1 MFIQTKKVSRLSDAT
16 TTASTTLTAGEGIAI
31 ESDTV
36 KVEADVLA
44 DLNTAK
50 SNITS
55 LQATTSSLSVKNV
68 LPNVWQ
74 SVIFWDSTAGIGN
87 VPLTVDTSAGRPPYF
102 ELIRIPFGDY
112 FIVKVRGLINL
123 GNPTANGDVTTAKD
137 VLLTTLAAEY
147 IPKYTHS
154 FTINGHTGQKTAR
167 VDVYGNQHPTVAERG
182 KVVFLFGASDIGIQ
196 YINLCQL
203 EWMTN

>member
-1 MFIQTKKVSRLSDAT
+1 MFIQTKKVSGLSDAT

-68 LPNVWQ
+68 
-74 SVIFWDSTAGIGN
+74 IFWDPTAGIGN
-87 VPLTVDTSAGRPPYF
+87 VPLTVDTSAGHPPYF

-137 VLLTTLAAEY
+137 VLLATLAAEY

-154 FTINGHTGQKTAR
+154 FTINGHIGTENCSCGCVRQ
-167 VDVYGNQHPTVAERG
+167 PTPHGRR
-182 KVVFLFGASDIGIQ
+182 KRKFGLSF
-196 YINLCQL
+196 
-203 EWMTN
+203 WSK

>member
-1 MFIQTKKVSRLSDAT
+1 MKKVSGLSDAT
-16 TTASTTLTAGEGIAI
+16 TTASTTLMAGEGIAI

-74 SVIFWDSTAGIGN
+74 SVIFWDPTAGIGN

-102 ELIRIPFGDY
+102 ELISDS
-112 FIVKVRGLINL
+112 VRRLLYRQGAWAYQ
-123 GNPTANGDVTTAKD
+123 PWQSDSERRCYNGERC
-137 VLLTTLAAEY
+137 AADD
-147 IPKYTHS
+147 S
-154 FTINGHTGQKTAR
+154 G
-167 VDVYGNQHPTVAERG
+167 
-182 KVVFLFGASDIGIQ
+182 
-196 YINLCQL
+196 
-203 EWMTN
+203 